1 MASIA
6 LSKYSLLT
14 LFLFRRVRDRLIADD
29 QFKLAMEVSM
39 KCQLETAGVWTAWG
53 MACIK
58 AGEFLSAREKFRHC
72 LKVFAFFYN

>member
-1 MASIA
+1 
-6 LSKYSLLT
+6 
-14 LFLFRRVRDRLIADD
+14 
-29 QFKLAMEVSM
+29 M

-72 LKVFAFFYN
+72 LQVFAYFYN

>member
-1 MASIA
+1 
-6 LSKYSLLT
+6 
-14 LFLFRRVRDRLIADD
+14 
-29 QFKLAMEVSM
+29 M

-72 LKVFAFFYN
+72 LKVFAYFITNYKLIIIRGVASLLVEDLIF